1 MYSAFL
7 LKLCGKSGM
16 YFQFSRIRVFSML
29 AQWVLGESVNY
40 VINVGFNYITLQNY
54 KNIIQ

>member
-1 MYSAFL
+1 
-7 LKLCGKSGM
+7 M